1 MDKGLKPTIGIL
13 ATVPFIMVLGNSM
26 LIPVLPAIRE
36 NLRLSLCQTG
46 LLITAFSVPAGIVI
60 PFAGI
65 LSDHWGRKKIMVP
78 ALLVY
83 GTGGLLAGL
92 AAILCK
98 EAAYPWLL
106 GARIIQGV
114 GAGGTYQLAMALAG
128 DLIQGKER
136 IQVLGLLE
144 AGNGLGKVVSPLAGA
159 AVALLAWYA
168 PFFVYGILAF
178 PVALAV
184 LLVAK
189 EPPGRR
195 RAPSAQ
201 AYCQS
206 LKGIFQAK
214 GVNLAFLFFTGMVV
228 LFALFGLLSLVS
240 DLLEKTYHYQ
250 VFHRGLVI
258 AVPVLIMAVTSYL
271 WGIILKRTP
280 AKVLKWSLLGGLLL
294 VAAGIF
300 FFPVLPGLILK
311 ITATSL
317 LGLGTGFALPALN
330 TLVTSS
336 VAGSER
342 GLITCLYGTV
352 RFFGVAVGP
361 PVFGLPVAPKVLFW
375 SIALLILTVL
385 LLTALLV
392 DPEKILPAAMAK

>member
-1 MDKGLKPTIGIL
+1 MEKGLKPTIGIL

-46 LLITAFSVPAGIVI
+46 LLITAFSIPAGLVI
-60 PFAGI
+60 PFAGTF
-65 LSDHWGRKKIMVP
+65 SDYWGRKKIMVP

-106 GARIIQGV
+106 GARIIQGI

-144 AGNGLGKVVSPLAGA
+144 AANGLGKVVSPLAGA

-195 RAPSAQ
+195 RAPSIQ
-201 AYCQS
+201 AYRQS
-206 LKGIFQAK
+206 LQGIFKAK
-214 GVNLAFLFFTGMVV
+214 GVNLAVLFLAGMAV

-240 DLLEKTYHYQ
+240 DLLKKTYHYQ

-258 AVPVLIMAVTSYL
+258 AVPVLIMAVTAYL

-280 AKVLKWSLLGGLLL
+280 AKVLKWSLLGGLFL

-300 FFPVLPGLILK
+300 FFPVFPGPFLK
-311 ITATSL
+311 ITATAL
-317 LGLGTGFALPALN
+317 LGLGTGFVLPALN

-336 VAGSER
+336 VPGSER

-361 PVFGLPVAPKVLFW
+361 PVFGLPVQPEGLFW
-375 SIALLILTVL
+375 SIAALLLAVL
-385 LLTALLV
+385 LLTAFLV
-392 DPEKILPAAMAK
+392 KPEKVLPAAMTK

>member
-1 MDKGLKPTIGIL
+1 MEKNLKPTIGIL
-13 ATVPFIMVLGNSM
+13 AAVPFIMVLGNSM

-46 LLITAFSVPAGIVI
+46 LLITAFSIPAGIVI
-60 PFAGI
+60 PFAGS

-92 AAILCK
+92 AAILAG

-106 GARIIQGV
+106 GARIIQGI

-144 AGNGLGKVVSPLAGA
+144 AANGLGKVVSPLAGA
-159 AVALLAWYA
+159 AVALLSWYA

-178 PVALAV
+178 PVAFAV
-184 LLVAK
+184 LLAVK

-195 RAPSAQ
+195 QAPSAQ
-201 AYCQS
+201 AYLKS
-206 LKGIFQAK
+206 LQGVFQAK
-214 GVNLAFLFFTGMVV
+214 GVNLALLFLTGMAV

-258 AVPVLIMAVTSYL
+258 AVPVLIMAVTAYL
-271 WGIILKRTP
+271 WGIALKRIP
-280 AKVLKWSLLGGLLL
+280 AGALKWSILGGLFLI
-294 VAAGIF
+294 AAGLF
-300 FFPVLPGLILK
+300 FFPVLSGLFLK
-311 ITATSL
+311 ITTTAL
-317 LGLGTGFALPALN
+317 VGLGTGFVLPALN

-336 VAGSER
+336 VPGSER

-361 PVFGLPVAPKVLFW
+361 PVFGLPIPAEVLFW
-375 SIALLILTVL
+375 SIAALLLIIL
-385 LLTALLV
+385 LLTALWV
-392 DPEKILPAAMAK
+392 DPKKILPAAMAN

>member
-1 MDKGLKPTIGIL
+1 
-13 ATVPFIMVLGNSM
+13 
-26 LIPVLPAIRE
+26 
-36 NLRLSLCQTG
+36 
-46 LLITAFSVPAGIVI
+46 ITAFSIPAGIVI
-60 PFAGI
+60 PFAGV

-106 GARIIQGV
+106 GARIIQGI

-144 AGNGLGKVVSPLAGA
+144 AANGLGKVVSPLAGA

-195 RAPSAQ
+195 RAPSIQ
-201 AYCQS
+201 AYRQS
-206 LKGIFQAK
+206 LQGIFKAK
-214 GVNLAFLFFTGMVV
+214 GVNLAV
-228 LFALFGLLSLVS
+228 LFLAG
-240 DLLEKTYHYQ
+240 
-250 VFHRGLVI
+250 
-258 AVPVLIMAVTSYL
+258 MA
-271 WGIILKRTP
+271 
-280 AKVLKWSLLGGLLL
+280 
-294 VAAGIF
+294 
-300 FFPVLPGLILK
+300 
-311 ITATSL
+311 
-317 LGLGTGFALPALN
+317 
-330 TLVTSS
+330 
-336 VAGSER
+336 
-342 GLITCLYGTV
+342 
-352 RFFGVAVGP
+352 
-361 PVFGLPVAPKVLFW
+361 
-375 SIALLILTVL
+375 
-385 LLTALLV
+385 
-392 DPEKILPAAMAK
+392 

>member
-1 MDKGLKPTIGIL
+1 MEKGLKPTIGIL

-26 LIPVLPAIRE
+26 LIPVLPVIRE

-46 LLITAFSVPAGIVI
+46 LLITAFSIPAGVVI

-78 ALLVY
+78 ALIVY

-98 EAAYPWLL
+98 KAAYPYLL
-106 GARIIQGV
+106 GARIIQGI
-114 GAGGTYQLAMALAG
+114 GAGGTYQLAMALAS

-159 AVALLAWYA
+159 AVALLSWYA

-184 LLVAK
+184 FLIAK
-189 EPPGRR
+189 EPPGKNQ
-195 RAPSAQ
+195 APSTQ
-201 AYCQS
+201 AYIKS
-206 LKGIFQAK
+206 LRGIFQTK
-214 GVNLAFLFFTGMVV
+214 GINLAVLFLAGMAV

-250 VFHRGLVI
+250 VFRRGLVI
-258 AVPVLIMAVTSYL
+258 ALPVLIMAVT
-271 WGIILKRTP
+271 
-280 AKVLKWSLLGGLLL
+280 
-294 VAAGIF
+294 
-300 FFPVLPGLILK
+300 
-311 ITATSL
+311 
-317 LGLGTGFALPALN
+317 
-330 TLVTSS
+330 
-336 VAGSER
+336 
-342 GLITCLYGTV
+342 
-352 RFFGVAVGP
+352 
-361 PVFGLPVAPKVLFW
+361 
-375 SIALLILTVL
+375 
-385 LLTALLV
+385 
-392 DPEKILPAAMAK
+392 

>member
-1 MDKGLKPTIGIL
+1 MEKSLKPTIGIL

-36 NLRLSLCQTG
+36 NLRVSLCQTAF
-46 LLITAFSVPAGIVI
+46 LITAFSIPAGIVI
-60 PFAGI
+60 PFAGV

-83 GTGGLLAGL
+83 GAGGLLAGL
-92 AAILCK
+92 AAIFAK
-98 EAAYPWLL
+98 EAAYPYLL
-106 GARIIQGV
+106 GARIIQGS

-159 AVALLAWYA
+159 AVALISWYA

-184 LLVAK
+184 FLIAK

-195 RAPSAQ
+195 Q
-201 AYCQS
+201 AASTQDYLKS
-206 LKGIFQAK
+206 LQGVFQAK
-214 GVNLAFLFFTGMVV
+214 GVNLAIIFLAGMAV

-240 DLLEKTYHYQ
+240 DLLEKVYHYR
-250 VFHRGLVI
+250 VFRRGLVI
-258 AVPVLIMAVTSYL
+258 ALPVLVMAVTSYL
-271 WGIILKRTP
+271 WGIALKRAP
-280 AKVLKWSLLGGLLL
+280 AGALKWSILGGLFLI
-294 VAAGIF
+294 AAGIF
-300 FFPVLPGLILK
+300 FFPVLSGLFLSIA
-311 ITATSL
+311 ATVL
-317 LGLGTGFALPALN
+317 VGLGTGFVLPALN
-330 TLVTSS
+330 TLVTSA
-336 VAGSER
+336 VPGSER

-352 RFFGVAVGP
+352 RYFGVAVGP
-361 PVFGLPVAPKVLFW
+361 PVFGLQLPQPTLFW
-375 SIALLILTVL
+375 GIAALLLAVL
-385 LLTALLV
+385 LLAAFLV
-392 DPEKILPAAMAK
+392 NPEKTLPAAMTN